1 LASALSYALYL
12 MFSGQMVKRVGAL
25 RLVGLASSVACVCCL
40 VQFAIL
46 KPLSAMWVPTPVLWL
61 ALLNATACTVAP
73 VVLVMLAIERIGAA
87 LTSQVGMV
95 GPMATLLLGVLV
107 LGEPLNMWIGLGTVL
122 VLGGVYVASQT
133 GEKTW
138 N

>member
-1 LASALSYALYL
+1 
-12 MFSGQMVKRVGAL
+12 GQMVKRVGAL

-95 GPMATLLLGVLV
+95 GPMATLVLGVLV

-138 N
+138 T